1 MKTIVFALSCIVACC
16 LAAPQGP
23 NPQDVQLVR
32 YVNNQDQDQQG
43 GYQFTYELSDGQI
56 RSETGALK
64 DVGEERVII
73 VQGAYTFVGP
83 DGQIYWVNYTADENG
98 FHPVIGT
105 GPEGGIK
112 PGQDQGIDPNALKS
126 LVG

>member
-1 MKTIVFALSCIVACC
+1 MKSFVIVLSCVVACC

-23 NPQDVQLVR
+23 RDPNEVQLVR
-32 YVNNQDQDQQG
+32 YVNNQDQDQDG

-64 DVGEERVII
+64 DVGEERVIV

-83 DGQIYWVNYTADENG
+83 DGLIYWVNYTADENG
-98 FHPVIGT
+98 
-105 GPEGGIK
+105 
-112 PGQDQGIDPNALKS
+112 
-126 LVG
+126 